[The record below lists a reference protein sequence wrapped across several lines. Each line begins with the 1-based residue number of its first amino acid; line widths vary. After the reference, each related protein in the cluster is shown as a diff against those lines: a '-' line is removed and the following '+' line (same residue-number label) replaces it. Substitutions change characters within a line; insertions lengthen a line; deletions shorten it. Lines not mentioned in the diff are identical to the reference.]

1 MQQIIQKKRG
11 RPRKNHIV
19 FIPIKN
25 QEIQKQPTEL
35 GNREIIL
42 RMPLFGDINS
52 LNNKSFCDNDTNF
65 SNDEKKSEDTTTEI
79 INFDINNQS
88 ISLQKINIKD
98 DLKDDL
104 KDENEN
110 DAKNNAF
117 TMEDSDNLDNAE
129 IIENTILTD
138 ETSFG
143 ISDIDDTDEKS
154 INNNKL
160 LDELIHKNKLIKQL
174 KIELNEMKKS
184 MPVTYTIGGE
194 VKMIPMQI
202 SFVHNISGKTV
213 ICDKTNIACW
223 WCTFMFD
230 TLPCFIP
237 ERYNDNKFY
246 VFGCFCSFSCASAYN
261 VALCDYKVFDRNSL
275 LIRLYQIITGKYG
288 DIQIAPPK
296 EVLERY
302 GGSIT
307 IDEFRN
313 RNKTSI
319 SNEYRLLL
327 PPMINLISCIEEKSK
342 DTFNLMKNFTKFN
355 KHVVDESTMIPV
367 KKIIM
372 PDKKNNIMDS
382 IGIRET
388 VKRKI
393 KFNYTIFTE

>member
-1 MQQIIQKKRG
+1 MEIDNNVQQNIQKKRG
-11 RPRKNHIV
+11 RPRKNHIG

-25 QEIQKQPTEL
+25 QEIQKQPKEL

-42 RMPLFGDINS
+42 RMPLFGAINS
-52 LNNKSFCDNDTNF
+52 LNNKSFCTNDTNF
-65 SNDEKKSEDTTTEI
+65 SNDEKKREDTTTEI

-88 ISLQKINIKD
+88 ISLQKYNIKD
-98 DLKDDL
+98 DLKD
-104 KDENEN
+104 ENKN

-117 TMEDSDNLDNAE
+117 TMEDSDNLDNAD

-138 ETSFG
+138 ETSLG
-143 ISDIDDTDEKS
+143 ISYTDDTDEKS

-160 LDELIHKNKLIKQL
+160 LDELTHKNKLIKQL

-184 MPVTYTIGGE
+184 MPVTYTLGEE
-194 VKMIPMQI
+194 VKIIPMQI

-213 ICDKTNIACW
+213 ICDKTTIACW

-261 VALCDYKVFDRNSL
+261 VALGDYKVFDRNSL
-275 LIRLYQIITGKYG
+275 LIRLYQIITGKYEE
-288 DIQIAPPK
+288 IQIAPPK

-313 RNKTSI
+313 CNKTTI
-319 SNEYRLLL
+319 SNEYRLIL
-327 PPMINLISCIEEKSK
+327 PPMINLISCIEEKPK
-342 DTFNLMKNFTKFN
+342 DTFNLMKKITKVN
-355 KHVVDESTMIPV
+355 KHVLDESTMIPV

-372 PDKKNNIMDS
+372 PEKKNNIMDT

-393 KFNYTIFTE
+393 KFN